1 MYVYMYVYV
10 YVYVDVYVDVA
21 VDMDMGMDIWYTHLY
36 IYMYT
41 FTYGTHG
48 RLKLYFGLVQRRK
61 NLVTIDPFHY
71 SYVLPEN
78 NSIGALCIFVT
89 CAQVFPLPLAGLLH
103 SELLTGK
110 IVSCILVVKR
120 KEHKTETTV
129 N

>member
-1 MYVYMYVYV
+1 MYMYVYV
-10 YVYVDVYVDVA
+10 YVYVDVNVD
-21 VDMDMGMDIWYTHLY
+21 VDMDMDMDIWYTYLY
-36 IYMYT
+36 IYIYT

-61 NLVTIDPFHY
+61 YLVTIDPFHY

-89 CAQVFPLPLAGLLH
+89 CAQVFALPLAGLLH
-103 SELLTGK
+103 SEILTSK
-110 IVSCILVVKR
+110 IVSCLLVAKR